1 MNKTDELHVIFG
13 TGPLGKAVMRELL
26 ARNKRV
32 RMVNRRGKAE
42 VPPNVDII
50 ACDAYDP
57 ENTRVVTAEATVVY
71 QCAQPAY
78 TQWPKF
84 FPSLQAS
91 IVEGVAANGAK
102 LVVGDNLYMYG
113 PVNGVLREN
122 LPNAAT
128 TRKGRV
134 RTQMAEALLNAH
146 QRGIVR
152 VAIGRASDFYGPE
165 VLNSVMGD
173 RVFPAVLTGKTASAL
188 GEIDLPHSYTFI
200 DDFGKA
206 LVILGEQ
213 DDAFGQIWHIPNAD
227 TITTRQFITIAFEEA
242 GKPPKISKMG
252 KFMMRLG
259 GIFIPKARE
268 TVEMMYEFDKPF
280 VVNHDKYVQA
290 FGNHATP
297 LREAI
302 RRTLVWYGEHLKT
315 LRPSKLTH

>member
-1 MNKTDELHVIFG
+1 MNKTDELHIIFG

-26 ARNKRV
+26 VRNKQV

-42 VPPNVDII
+42 IPPNVEII
-50 ACDAYDP
+50 ACDAYKP
-57 ENTRVVTAEATVVY
+57 ENTSVVTAGATVVY

-134 RTQMAEALLNAH
+134 RTQMTEALLNAH

-165 VLNSVMGD
+165 VLKSVMGD
-173 RVFPAVLTGKTASAL
+173 RVFPGILTGKPASAI

-206 LVILGEQ
+206 LVALGEQ
-213 DDAFGQIWHIPNAD
+213 DDAFGQIWHIPNAE
-227 TITTRQFITIAFEEA
+227 TITTRQFITMAFEEA
-242 GKPPKISKMG
+242 GQPPKISKTG
-252 KFMMRLG
+252 KFIMRLG
-259 GIFIPKARE
+259 GLFIPEARE
-268 TVEMMYEFDKPF
+268 TIEMMYEFNEPF
-280 VVNHDKYVQA
+280 IVNHDKYVQA

-297 LREAI
+297 LREGI
-302 RRTLVWYGEHLKT
+302 RRTLAWYRTHLTSHKV
-315 LRPSKLTH
+315 LN

>member
-26 ARNKRV
+26 VRNKQV

-42 VPPNVDII
+42 IPPNVEII
-50 ACDAYDP
+50 ACDAYEP
-57 ENTRVVTAEATVVY
+57 ENTSVVTAGATVVY
-71 QCAQPAY
+71 QCAQPDY

-134 RTQMAEALLNAH
+134 RTQMTEALLNAH
-146 QRGIVR
+146 QCGIVR

-165 VLNSVMGD
+165 VLKSVMGD
-173 RVFPAVLTGKTASAL
+173 RVFPGILTGKPASGI

-206 LVILGEQ
+206 LVALGEQ
-213 DDAFGQIWHIPNAD
+213 DDAFGQIWHIPNAE

-242 GKPPKISKMG
+242 GQPPKISKTG
-252 KFMMRLG
+252 KFIMRLG
-259 GIFIPKARE
+259 GFFIPEARE
-268 TVEMMYEFDKPF
+268 TIEMMYEFNEPF
-280 VVNHDKYVQA
+280 IVNHDKYVQA

-297 LREAI
+297 LREGI
-302 RRTLVWYGEHLKT
+302 GRTLAWYRTHLT
-315 LRPSKLTH
+315 IL

>member
-1 MNKTDELHVIFG
+1 MNKTEELHVIFG

-26 ARNKRV
+26 IRNKPV
-32 RMVNRRGKAE
+32 RMVNRKGKAE
-42 VPPNVDII
+42 VPPNVEIVP
-50 ACDAYDP
+50 CDAYNP
-57 ENTRVVTAEATVVY
+57 ENTRVVTAGATVVY

-78 TQWPKF
+78 TEWAKL

-113 PVNGVLREN
+113 PVNGVLREI

-134 RTQMAEALLNAH
+134 RSQMAEALLNAH

-165 VLNSVMGD
+165 VLKSVMGD
-173 RVFPAVLTGKTASAL
+173 RVFLAALTGKPASAV
-188 GEIDLPHSYTFI
+188 GKIDLPHTYTFI

-206 LVILGEQ
+206 LVVLGEQ
-213 DDAFGQIWHIPNAD
+213 DQAFGQIWHIPNAD
-227 TITTRQFITIAFEEA
+227 TITTRQFLTIVFEEA
-242 GKPPKISKMG
+242 GQPLKISNISKY
-252 KFMMRLG
+252 MMQIG
-259 GIFIPKARE
+259 GIFIPEARE
-268 TVEMMYEFDKPF
+268 TIEMMYEFDQPF
-280 VVNHDKYVQA
+280 IVNHDKYVQA

-302 RRTLVWYGEHLKT
+302 RRTLAWYSKHLKT
-315 LRPSKLTH
+315 SVIRTQ

>member
-1 MNKTDELHVIFG
+1 MNTTDELHVIFG
-13 TGPLGKAVMRELL
+13 TGPLAKSVMRELL
-26 ARNKRV
+26 VRNKRV
-32 RMVNRRGKAE
+32 RMVNRSGKAD
-42 VPPNVDII
+42 VPSNVEII
-50 ACDAYDP
+50 ASDAYNPD
-57 ENTRVVTAEATVVY
+57 NTRLVTTGATVVY
-71 QCAQPAY
+71 QCAQPGY
-78 TQWPKF
+78 TQWPEF

-91 IVEGVAANGAK
+91 IVEGAAANGAK

-113 PVNGVLREN
+113 PVNGVLRED

-134 RTQMAEALLNAH
+134 RGQMTEALLDAH
-146 QRGIVR
+146 RRGIVR

-165 VLNSVMGD
+165 VLGSAMGD
-173 RVFPAVLTGKTASAL
+173 RVFSPILTGKPASAV
-188 GEIDLPHSYTFI
+188 GEIDLPHTYTFI

-206 LVILGEQ
+206 LVVLGEH
-213 DDAFGQIWHIPNAD
+213 DNALGQIWHIPNAE

-242 GKPPKISKMG
+242 GHPPKISKMG

-259 GIFIPKARE
+259 GIFIPEARE
-268 TVEMMYEFDKPF
+268 AVEMMYEFDEPF

-302 RRTLVWYGEHLKT
+302 RRTLAWYSKHLKT
-315 LRPSKLTH
+315 LTLKP